1 MEMNSLLNCKTIEF
15 YLRGINKLPDIWQ
28 EIIQNNSE
36 YTIDGNEFVVE
47 LQNNRILLG
56 RNQQATW

>member
-15 YLRGINKLPDIWQ
+15 YLGGINKLPDNWQ
-28 EIIQNNSE
+28 EMIQNNSE

>member
-15 YLRGINKLPDIWQ
+15 YLRGINKLPDNWQ
-28 EIIQNNSE
+28 EMIINNSE
-36 YTIDGNEFVVE
+36 NTIDGNEFVVE
-47 LQNNRILLG
+47 LQNNRILLE